1 MVKVVETVLYAQ
13 YHEALKHAAARGPP
27 TAGGKRTVY
36 MMPLWWRRFFFQ
48 NPTGIIVSAM
58 SCAVETL
65 MDCGARSPQYPSANF
80 SSESWGVHE
89 VQGIYAGDGQVQ
101 AMLK

>member
-13 YHEALKHAAARGPP
+13 YYEALKHAAARGPP

-36 MMPLWWRRFFFQ
+36 MMPFGGGVFFSK
-48 NPTGIIVSAM
+48 PDWDHRVGDVLR
-58 SCAVETL
+58 CRVP
-65 MDCGARSPQYPSANF
+65 DGCGARRPQYPSANF

-89 VQGIYAGDGQVQ
+89 VQGTYAGDGQVQ
-101 AMLK
+101 AMMK